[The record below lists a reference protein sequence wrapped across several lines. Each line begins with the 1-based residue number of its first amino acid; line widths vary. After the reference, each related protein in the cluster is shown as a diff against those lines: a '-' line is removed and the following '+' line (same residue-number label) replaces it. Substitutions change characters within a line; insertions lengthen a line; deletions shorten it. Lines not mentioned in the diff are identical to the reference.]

1 MSKRALI
8 VKSGAV
14 AAALVIFA
22 GFGVLFDNF
31 VRSAATQMLQITIS
45 DISKGAEVAVFDAT
59 HTLDEVAANNAD
71 ICTAP
76 FVEGVRQILQHSI
89 YVRQIIVEN
98 NSGARYCSG
107 LEVDFDYQVMSTE
120 LPIPG
125 REETL
130 AAIRIFGTETT
141 LLRITNK
148 VDENRTISAFVH
160 YAPILGAGQLPG
172 ILSWGDVLR
181 VEFTDGTEL
190 LARGDRAAFDFD
202 APTPSH
208 IYASEFAGELPLRTR
223 GSIPIEVV
231 RAQYKNMYMGVIG
244 VMLVFGFGVLFLV
257 FRLVGKGG
265 PPPMDL
271 GHAIENGQIQPFYQP
286 IINMR
291 TGKITGCEVL
301 ARWVK
306 PDGRIIY
313 PDVFVEY
320 AEASGLEV
328 PLMLS
333 IMQRV
338 KLDLADISQQH
349 GDIRISINLFDAQ
362 LSGTGIVDDVRLI
375 FEESNI
381 AFDQLVF
388 EIGRRQ
394 RLTKASGKALRGLR
408 KLGCKLALDDESVGV
423 ADLKKLKVFGIGE
436 VKIGSTLISNLGSS
450 DVDSEIVEAF
460 IAASLAAKIS
470 IVAKRVERKEQALF
484 LREHGVD
491 NLQGHLFTPALDK
504 KKFAQMHA
512 QLNGSVVLKTIQKE
526 KPIKSKKRKAA

>member
-1 MSKRALI
+1 MSKRTLI

-59 HTLDEVAANNAD
+59 QTLDEVAGNSAD

-76 FVEGVRQILQHSI
+76 FVEGVRQTLQRSI
-89 YVRQIIVEN
+89 YVRQILVEN
-98 NSGARYCSG
+98 NVGARYCSG
-107 LEVDFDYQVMSTE
+107 LEVDFDYQVMSEE

-125 REETL
+125 RDETL

-141 LLRITNK
+141 LLRITNR
-148 VDENRTISAFVH
+148 VDDNRTISAFVH
-160 YAPILGAGQLPG
+160 YAPILATGQLPG

-190 LARGDRAAFDFD
+190 LAQGDRAAFDFD
-202 APTPSH
+202 APTTSH

-231 RAQYKNMYMGVIG
+231 REHYKNMYFGVIG
-244 VMLVFGFGVLFLV
+244 VMLVFGLGVLFLV
-257 FRLVGKGG
+257 FKLVGKGG

-271 GHAIENGQIQPFYQP
+271 SHAIENGQVQPFYQP

-306 PDGRIIY
+306 PDGRIIM

-320 AEASGLEV
+320 AQASGLEV

-338 KLDLADISQQH
+338 KLDLAEIAQQH
-349 GDIRISINLFDAQ
+349 EDIRISINLFDGQ
-362 LSGTGIVDDVRLI
+362 LSGAGVVDDVRLI
-375 FEESNI
+375 FEKSNI
-381 AFDQLVF
+381 GFDQLVF

-408 KLGCKLALDDESVGV
+408 KLGCHLALDDQNVGV
-423 ADLKKLKVFGIGE
+423 GDLKKIKVFGINE
-436 VKIGSTLISNLGSS
+436 VKIGATLISNAGSS
-450 DVDSEIVEAF
+450 DANSQMAETF
-460 IAASLAAKIS
+460 IAASLAANIG
-470 IVAKRVERKEQALF
+470 IVAKQVARKEQASF

-491 NLQGHLFTPALDK
+491 NLQGHLFAPALDHH
-504 KKFAQMHA
+504 KFVQMHA
-512 QLNGSVVLKTIQKE
+512 QLNGSVALKVVKKE